1 MSTPQAAAPGE
12 RPVARLLVV
21 EDDERML
28 DFLRRAFESK
38 GYAVQAAV
46 DGAQALR
53 LGLSDDFDLV
63 VLDVMI
69 PSPDGLEVLQSWRR
83 AGRTMPVL
91 LLTARDAL
99 MFRVDGLDRGADDYL
114 TKPFAVVELFAR
126 AERLL
131 ARPGRLR
138 PTVLRC
144 GDLTLD
150 PATQTVRRGETQVS
164 LSPKEFALLH
174 EFMRKPDRVLSRTD
188 LLDHVWDFSYDGD
201 SNVIDVY
208 VGYLRDK
215 VDRPFGTETIE
226 TVRGV
231 GYRLHCSS
239 PDHPKTFPT
248 AEGER

>member
-1 MSTPQAAAPGE
+1 MTTPRAVPPGE
-12 RPVARLLVV
+12 RPAARLLVV

-28 DFLRRAFESK
+28 DFLRRAFDSR
-38 GYAVQAAV
+38 GYAVQAAA
-46 DGAQALR
+46 DGPRALE
-53 LGLSDDFDLV
+53 LGLVDDFDLV

-69 PSPDGLEVLQSWRR
+69 PSPDGLEVLRSWRR

-91 LLTARDAL
+91 LLTARDAVTS
-99 MFRVDGLDRGADDYL
+99 RVEGLDGGADDYL

-126 AERLL
+126 VDRLL
-131 ARPGRLR
+131 ERPSRLR
-138 PTVLRC
+138 PTLLRC

-150 PATQTVRRGETQVS
+150 PATHTVRRGEMPVH
-164 LSPKEFALLH
+164 LSPKEYALLH
-174 EFMRKPDRVLSRTD
+174 EFMRKPGRVLSRTD

-215 VDRPFGTETIE
+215 VDRPFGTQTIE

-231 GYRLHCSS
+231 GYRLHCDS
-239 PDHPKTFPT
+239 PAGPNGRPSAGD
-248 AEGER
+248 EG

>member
-1 MSTPQAAAPGE
+1 MTTSQAASAGD
-12 RPVARLLVV
+12 RPAARLLVV

-28 DFLRRAFESK
+28 DLLRRAFDSR
-38 GYAVQAAV
+38 GYAVQLAV
-46 DGAQALR
+46 DGSRALQ
-53 LGLSDDFDLV
+53 LGLVDDFDLV

-69 PSPDGLEVLQSWRR
+69 PSPHGLEVLRSWRR

-91 LLTARDAL
+91 LLTARDAVTS
-99 MFRVDGLDRGADDYL
+99 RVEGLDGGADDYL

-126 AERLL
+126 VERLL
-131 ARPGRLR
+131 ERPSRLR
-138 PTVLRC
+138 PTLLRC

-150 PATQTVRRGETQVS
+150 PATQTVRRGEVPVH
-164 LSPKEFALLH
+164 LSPKEYALLH
-174 EFMRKPDRVLSRTD
+174 EFMRKPGRVLSRTE

-215 VDRPFGTETIE
+215 VDRPFGTRTIE

-231 GYRLHCSS
+231 GYRLHCDPPLDPNGRQSAGDE
-239 PDHPKTFPT
+239 P
-248 AEGER
+248 